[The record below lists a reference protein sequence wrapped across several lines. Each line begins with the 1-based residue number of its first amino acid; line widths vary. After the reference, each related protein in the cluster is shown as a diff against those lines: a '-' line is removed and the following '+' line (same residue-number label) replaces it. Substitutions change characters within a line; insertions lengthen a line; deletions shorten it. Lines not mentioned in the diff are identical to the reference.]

1 MKGKWAQGIVPR
13 NFAWVLKDRLAVSE
27 RLGGYGESHRRV
39 RRQEEIIWAQQQG
52 FTCIVSLLASPHNLH
67 AYEEAG
73 MPAVHIPFTAGE
85 ESAELLTSLY
95 GELHTRLGAGEQL
108 LVHQEE
114 VSDTLQ
120 GAVAGYLVH
129 AGMVPEPPRAIAMLE
144 HLVHRQ
150 MGPTGRRLVTIAAR
164 LTPAGG

>member
-1 MKGKWAQGIVPR
+1 VKGKWAQGIVPR
-13 NFAWVLKDRLAVSE
+13 NFAWVIKDRLAVCE
-27 RLGGYGESHRRV
+27 RLGGYGASHRRV

-52 FTCIVSLLASPHNLH
+52 FTCIVSMLASPHNLH
-67 AYEEAG
+67 AYDEAG
-73 MPAVHIPFTAGE
+73 VSSLHVPFVAHE
-85 ESAELLTSLY
+85 EPSEVLSRLY
-95 GELHTRLGAGEQL
+95 GEIHPRLSSGEQL

-114 VSDTLQ
+114 LSDVIQ
-120 GAVAGYLVH
+120 GAMAGYLVY

-150 MGPTGRRLVTIAAR
+150 MGPPGRRLVTVAAR